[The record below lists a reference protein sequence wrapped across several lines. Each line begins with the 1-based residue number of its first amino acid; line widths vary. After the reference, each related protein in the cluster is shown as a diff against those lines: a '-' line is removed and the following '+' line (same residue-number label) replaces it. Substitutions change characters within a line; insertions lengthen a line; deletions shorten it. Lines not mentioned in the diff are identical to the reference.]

1 MPFEAPDFQIMSASN
16 DEATGSFAS
25 MEDPFVANSG
35 RPAVPRDPNRFDTQL
50 YNLNASSPAQAKRA
64 LEAHLAETERRLE
77 EASRLGTALIDQQRQ
92 LSEQL
97 KEVEQEQNE
106 GEMGPELRR
115 KLADLEK
122 EYNEI
127 GRESARAFLAPKRLA
142 GGPEDAQLGTPSFD
156 QKSPLSPAL
165 FASQATNSPSK
176 VSVPSR
182 KQRNQP
188 SNRVHDI
195 EFATEISTSLLAQV
209 RQLQGLLAERDETLK
224 FVNLEKSRLELEAEG
239 YAQRIRALDD
249 SEQRYKDENWA
260 LETQAH
266 ELMAAAR
273 DAAER
278 EQRLN
283 STITLSNAEK
293 TAMERELEEQK
304 QANARLLEDQ
314 SLTQKAN
321 DAEIHLLRRNLTS
334 GDAEKSALQ
343 KKLIEMTSQNQE
355 LAKAVAMSLR
365 EHENQGS
372 RDVSYDNEDNE
383 PEHITPE
390 SSPPAS
396 PNKFTPRHGHL
407 ESETLKSSL
416 GHAHRMIQNLK
427 STIHREKTE
436 KIELKRMLQDA
447 RDEVEQRRREST
459 VPNGTTKRQKTK
471 TDSTRKPPRPDL
483 LGAGRKEKS
492 FVELQDT
499 DWEDNAG
506 QTSPTQTHTKASSTR
521 GRPRSESPDGP
532 SDVYQTATEAEDG
545 FETANERATATES
558 EAFQTGIESMA
569 DDSSD
574 SADLTETEDNVQT
587 TPRRRVPSS
596 LVMAKAR
603 DRTSYN
609 STASASSDEEE
620 YDRAFDSP
628 SQMNIP
634 RPRVKSKR
642 SVRRIRPSGEAPFAS
657 TSRPSSSRESA
668 APSFAPVP
676 AAQEGQSLFAELAE
690 FDSNEDDEANSQ
702 ASTPRMEPASGSR
715 RPSDVMLDAPPKP
728 AMVDSGVM
736 TEAWEPAPSLSAGIV
751 AGATG
756 LAAGAV
762 LPHDLAA
769 PQETRTADRKI
780 VEETKEIPDLPHMG
794 IADVS
799 SQETTPSAPKRPDL
813 SVSYITGGT
822 TTPMNHELPPPELPE
837 MTISSISSQ
846 STNPIQ
852 ATVLVPEPIIKH
864 VDVIKYV
871 EREPEV
877 PELTFSSITTQS
889 TSPAHATL
897 AVPEPIVKY
906 VDVIKHVERE
916 REVQELS
923 VSSVA
928 AQSTVPVQAI
938 QAIVPEP
945 EPVIKY
951 VDVIKHVEREREIP
965 ELTFSSINNQSTAPV
980 QATLAVPEP
989 IVKYVDVIK
998 HVERELEVPEL
1009 TLSSIT
1015 TQTTEPVK
1023 ATAPKPRPP
1032 VIQYVDVIKHV
1043 EREREVPESSFSSI
1057 TTQSTAPVHAII
1069 AKAKPIIEYVD
1080 VIKHVEREREVP
1092 ELTFSSIN
1100 NHSTAPVQATIAK
1113 AEPVIEYVDVIKHV
1127 ERERE
1132 VPELTFSSITTQ
1144 TTEPVKA
1151 TVPEPQPPV
1160 IQYVDVIKHVERER
1174 EVPESSFSSITTQ
1187 STVPVKATVP
1197 EPEPPVIQYVDVIK
1211 HVEREREVPES
1222 SFSSIT
1228 TQSTVPV
1235 KATVPEPEPP
1245 VIQYVDVIKHVERE
1259 REVPESSFSSITTQS
1274 TVPVKATVPEPE
1286 PPVIQYVDVIK
1297 HVEREREVPESS
1309 FSSITTQSTVPVK
1322 ATVPEPEP
1330 PVIQY
1335 VDVIKHV
1342 EREREVPESSFSSI
1356 TTQSTVPVKATV
1368 PEPEPPVIQYVD
1380 VIKHVEREREVP
1392 ESSFSS
1398 ITTQSTAPVHAI
1410 IAKAKP
1416 IIEYVDVIK
1425 HVEREREVPELTF
1438 SSINNHSTAPVQAT
1452 IAKAEPVIE
1461 YVDVIKHVERERE
1474 VPELTFSSITTQTT
1488 EPVKATVPEP
1498 QPPVIQYVDVI
1509 KHVEREREV
1518 PGSSFSS
1525 ITSQYTTPVHA
1536 IIAKAKPIIEYV
1548 DVIKHVEREREV
1560 PESSFSSITTQST
1573 APVKATVP
1581 EPDPPVIQYVD
1592 VIKHVERE
1600 REVPNLTI
1608 SSLDSAYTEP
1618 VIPRPRLVPTLA
1630 LSFSSVRSVET
1641 HPVKSIPFAA
1651 AGVVDFSTQ
1660 TEPIEPKAAGAA
1672 VIVHEDQLTD
1682 ATRSRT
1688 GTAYSDQAV
1697 GAGLALNDISGNA
1710 LARSARQQS
1719 SSVSM
1724 DQGSQT
1730 ILSSKQIDQILMD
1743 RVSARPLSSDS
1754 QVTDNSREIAAV
1766 TTTAASPYV
1775 TPKASTRPRL
1785 SQVQSAKSTTPNSR
1799 RPPSAAS
1806 QTSGASHPP
1815 LPVDHREVILAAEKR
1830 SIDVAPPSP
1839 SSVMGPPLAP
1849 ASAYRMNSQRPLTPS
1864 EHAARASSSRT
1875 GSSQARMRRG
1885 SQSQMSRR
1893 SSVSSFASE
1902 LEERFNM
1909 APDAGPMPGGYGPN
1923 TDPRMIQAITQTM
1936 IGEFL
1941 WKYTRKTGSSDM
1953 STTRHRRYFWVHPY
1967 TRTLYWSTQ
1976 DPQTAGKSELRT
1988 KSVPIEAVRV
1998 VADDNPYP
2006 PGLHCRSLEVVS
2018 PGRRVRFTATTSQRH
2033 ETWFNALS
2041 YLLLRETNDNCED
2054 NNSVTLDEVNEFN
2067 PPSIRSSSRRTARM
2081 SLSSYNGRTARQ
2093 ASKQQRRA
2101 ASAMS
2106 LRSSGTLGGRASP
2119 ALSSPVPSSSLQVPD
2134 ERQRSSSRL
2143 STISSSIRGSI
2154 ASLKGR
2160 HGQSPSIN
2168 NESLHGQESADDLR
2182 HVVETHEHDR
2192 LENVRACCDGKHD
2205 VGSLS
2210 RTSRYSPR
2218 VNRIHSPHHH

>member
-1 MPFEAPDFQIMSASN
+1 MTASN
-16 DEATGSFAS
+16 AEATGSFAS

-35 RPAVPRDPNRFDTQL
+35 RPAVPRDSNRFDTQL
-50 YNLNASSPAQAKRA
+50 YSLNASSPAQAKRA

-77 EASRLGTALIDQQRQ
+77 EASRLGTALINQQRQ

-142 GGPEDAQLGTPSFD
+142 GGPEDAQLGPPSFD
-156 QKSPLSPAL
+156 QKSHLSPAM

-224 FVNLEKSRLELEAEG
+224 RVNLEKLRLELEAEG
-239 YAQRIRALDD
+239 YAQRIQALDD
-249 SEQRYKDENWA
+249 SEQRYKDENWT
-260 LETQAH
+260 LETQTH
-266 ELMAAAR
+266 ELMAAVR

-283 STITLSNAEK
+283 STVILSNAEK
-293 TAMERELEEQK
+293 SAMERELEEQR

-321 DAEIHLLRRNLTS
+321 DAEIHLLRRNLTA

-343 KKLIEMTSQNQE
+343 KKLLEMTSQNQE
-355 LAKAVAMSLR
+355 LAKIVAMRLR
-365 EHENQGS
+365 EHENQGL
-372 RDVSYDNEDNE
+372 RDVSYDDEDIEPEDN
-383 PEHITPE
+383 TPE

-447 RDEVEQRRREST
+447 RDEVEQRQREST
-459 VPNGTTKRQKTK
+459 VPNGTSKRQKTK
-471 TDSTRKPPRPDL
+471 TDSARKPHRPDL
-483 LGAGRKEKS
+483 LGAGRKERS

-506 QTSPTQTHTKASSTR
+506 QISPTQTHTKASSTR
-521 GRPRSESPDGP
+521 GRSRSQSPKGP
-532 SDVYQTATEAEDG
+532 SDIYQTATEAEDG

-558 EAFQTGIESMA
+558 EAFQTGAESMA

-574 SADLTETEDNVQT
+574 SADLTETEDNLGT

-620 YDRAFDSP
+620 YDSP
-628 SQMNIP
+628 SQINIS
-634 RPRVKSKR
+634 RHRVKSKR
-642 SVRRIRPSGEAPFAS
+642 STRRIRPSGEAIFAS
-657 TSRPSSSRESA
+657 NSRPSSSRESA
-668 APSFAPVP
+668 ASDFAPVP
-676 AAQEGQSLFAELAE
+676 IAQEGQSLFAELAE
-690 FDSNEDDEANSQ
+690 FDSTEDDELNSQ
-702 ASTPRMEPASGSR
+702 ASTPRMGPVSCSR

-728 AMVDSGVM
+728 EMVDSGVM
-736 TEAWEPAPSLSAGIV
+736 TEPLEPSSLSIGAGIV
-751 AGATG
+751 D
-756 LAAGAV
+756 GAV
-762 LPHDLAA
+762 LSHILVA
-769 PQETRTADRKI
+769 PQATQTADQEIFK
-780 VEETKEIPDLPHMG
+780 ETKKLPGLLDMG
-794 IADVS
+794 IAEVS

-822 TTPMNHELPPPELPE
+822 TTPAKHEFPPPEVPE

-846 STNPIQ
+846 ITNPIQ
-852 ATVLVPEPIIKH
+852 PTVNVPEPIIKH

-889 TSPAHATL
+889 SSPVSAIL
-897 AVPEPIVKY
+897 AVPE
-906 VDVIKHVERE
+906 
-916 REVQELS
+916 LS
-923 VSSVA
+923 FSSVA
-928 AQSTVPVQAI
+928 AQSTKPVQAI
-938 QAIVPEP
+938 QATVPEP

-951 VDVIKHVEREREIP
+951 VEREREIP
-965 ELTFSSINNQSTAPV
+965 ELKFSSIDNQSTVPV

-989 IVKYVDVIK
+989 IVKYIDVVK
-998 HVERELEVPEL
+998 HVEREPEVPEL
-1009 TLSSIT
+1009 SFSSIT
-1015 TQTTEPVK
+1015 VQTTEPV
-1023 ATAPKPRPP
+1023 A
-1032 VIQYVDVIKHV
+1032 
-1043 EREREVPESSFSSI
+1043 
-1057 TTQSTAPVHAII
+1057 
-1069 AKAKPIIEYVD
+1069 
-1080 VIKHVEREREVP
+1080 
-1092 ELTFSSIN
+1092 
-1100 NHSTAPVQATIAK
+1100 
-1113 AEPVIEYVDVIKHV
+1113 
-1127 ERERE
+1127 
-1132 VPELTFSSITTQ
+1132 
-1144 TTEPVKA
+1144 A

-1187 STVPVKATVP
+1187 FTAPVQATLAKVEPVIEYVERERDVPESSFSSITAQTTVPVQATLAKVEPVIEYVERERDVPESSFSSITAQTTVPVQATLAKVEPVIEYVERERDVPQSSFSSITTQSTEPVKAAVP

-1211 HVEREREVPES
+1211 HVE
-1222 SFSSIT
+1222 
-1228 TQSTVPV
+1228 
-1235 KATVPEPEPP
+1235 
-1245 VIQYVDVIKHVERE
+1245 H
-1259 REVPESSFSSITTQS
+1259 
-1274 TVPVKATVPEPE
+1274 
-1286 PPVIQYVDVIK
+1286 
-1297 HVEREREVPESS
+1297 
-1309 FSSITTQSTVPVK
+1309 
-1322 ATVPEPEP
+1322 
-1330 PVIQY
+1330 
-1335 VDVIKHV
+1335 
-1342 EREREVPESSFSSI
+1342 
-1356 TTQSTVPVKATV
+1356 
-1368 PEPEPPVIQYVD
+1368 
-1380 VIKHVEREREVP
+1380 
-1392 ESSFSS
+1392 
-1398 ITTQSTAPVHAI
+1398 
-1410 IAKAKP
+1410 
-1416 IIEYVDVIK
+1416 
-1425 HVEREREVPELTF
+1425 
-1438 SSINNHSTAPVQAT
+1438 
-1452 IAKAEPVIE
+1452 
-1461 YVDVIKHVERERE
+1461 
-1474 VPELTFSSITTQTT
+1474 
-1488 EPVKATVPEP
+1488 
-1498 QPPVIQYVDVI
+1498 
-1509 KHVEREREV
+1509 
-1518 PGSSFSS
+1518 
-1525 ITSQYTTPVHA
+1525 
-1536 IIAKAKPIIEYV
+1536 
-1548 DVIKHVEREREV
+1548 
-1560 PESSFSSITTQST
+1560 
-1573 APVKATVP
+1573 
-1581 EPDPPVIQYVD
+1581 
-1592 VIKHVERE
+1592 
-1600 REVPNLTI
+1600 EVPNLTI
-1608 SSLDSAYTEP
+1608 SSIDSAHTEP
-1618 VIPRPRLVPTLA
+1618 VIPRLRLVPMPA
-1630 LSFSSVRSVET
+1630 LSFSSVHSVET
-1641 HPVKSIPFAA
+1641 HPVKSMPFATPA
-1651 AGVVDFSTQ
+1651 VADFSTQ
-1660 TEPIEPKAAGAA
+1660 TEPIQSKAAGAA
-1672 VIVHEDQLTD
+1672 VIIHRDHLAD
-1682 ATRSRT
+1682 AARSRT
-1688 GTAYSDQAV
+1688 GTVDSDQFV
-1697 GAGLALNDISGNA
+1697 GAGLALNDLSGNA

-1719 SSVSM
+1719 SSVNM

-1743 RVSARPLSSDS
+1743 RVSARPPSSHS
-1754 QVTDNSREIAAV
+1754 QVTDNSREIAAI
-1766 TTTAASPYV
+1766 TTAAASPYV
-1775 TPKASTRPRL
+1775 TPKAPTRPRL
-1785 SQVQSAKSTTPNSR
+1785 SQIQSAKSTTPNQR
-1799 RPPSAAS
+1799 RPPSATS
-1806 QTSGASHPP
+1806 QTSGVSHPP
-1815 LPVDHREVILAAEKR
+1815 LPVDHREAILAAEKR
-1830 SIDVAPPSP
+1830 PTDVAPPSP
-1839 SSVMGPPLAP
+1839 TSAMGPPLAP
-1849 ASAYRMNSQRPLTPS
+1849 ASAHRVNSQRPLTPG

-1875 GSSQARMRRG
+1875 GSSQARMRRE
-1885 SQSQMSRR
+1885 SQSQMSRQ

-1909 APDAGPMPGGYGPN
+1909 APHAGPMPGGYGPN

-1967 TRTLYWSTQ
+1967 TRTLYWSIQ

-2041 YLLLRETNDNCED
+2041 YLLLRETNNNCED
-2054 NNSVTLDEVNEFN
+2054 NNSVTLDDINEFN
-2067 PPSIRSSSRRTARM
+2067 PPSLRSSSRQTARM
-2081 SLSSYNGRTARQ
+2081 SFSSNNSRTARQ

-2119 ALSSPVPSSSLQVPD
+2119 ALSSPVPKSSLQVPD
-2134 ERQRSSSRL
+2134 DRQRSSSRL

-2160 HGQSPSIN
+2160 NGQSASVHD
-2168 NESLHGQESADDLR
+2168 ESLHGPESADDLR
-2182 HVVETHEHDR
+2182 HVVEPQEQDR

>member
-1 MPFEAPDFQIMSASN
+1 MTEPNAET
-16 DEATGSFAS
+16 TGSFAS
-25 MEDPFVANSG
+25 MDDPFIANSG
-35 RPAVPRDPNRFDTQL
+35 RPAGSRDHRNSSFDTQI
-50 YNLNASSPAQAKRA
+50 YSLNASSPAQAKRA
-64 LEAHLAETERRLE
+64 LEAHLVETERRLE

-97 KEVEQEQNE
+97 KEVEQQQNE
-106 GEMGPELRR
+106 GEMGPDLRR

-142 GGPEDAQLGTPSFD
+142 GGPDDAHIGTPFFD

-209 RQLQGLLAERDETLK
+209 RQLQALLAERDETLK

-283 STITLSNAEK
+283 SAITMSSAEK
-293 TAMERELEEQK
+293 NAVERELEELR
-304 QANARLLEDQ
+304 QANSRLLEDQ

-334 GDAEKSALQ
+334 GEAEKSALQ
-343 KKLIEMTSQNQE
+343 KKLMEMTSQNQE
-355 LAKAVAMSLR
+355 LAKAVAMRLR
-365 EHENQGS
+365 DHENQGS
-372 RDVSYDNEDNE
+372 RDVSYDNEDDE

-390 SSPPAS
+390 SSPPQS

-459 VPNGTTKRQKTK
+459 APNGTSKRQKTK
-471 TDSTRKPPRPDL
+471 ADASRKPPRPDL

-492 FVELQDT
+492 FVELHDT

-506 QTSPTQTHTKASSTR
+506 QTSPTQTYTNTVSSR

-558 EAFQTGIESMA
+558 EAFQTGVESMA

-574 SADLTETEDNVQT
+574 SADLTETEHNVQT
-587 TPRRRVPSS
+587 TPRSRVPSS
-596 LVMAKAR
+596 LIMAKAR
-603 DRTSYN
+603 DRTSYQ

-620 YDRAFDSP
+620 YDGAFGSP
-628 SQMNIP
+628 SHLHIS

-642 SVRRIRPSGEAPFAS
+642 SISRRIRPSGEATFAS
-657 TSRPSSSRESA
+657 TSRPSSSRASV
-668 APSFAPVP
+668 APSFAPPP

-690 FDSNEDDEANSQ
+690 FDSTEDDEVTSQ
-702 ASTPRMEPASGSR
+702 ASTPRMEPASDSR
-715 RPSDVMLDAPPKP
+715 RPSDAMLDAPPKP

-736 TEAWEPAPSLSAGIV
+736 TEPWEPTPSVSAGII
-751 AGATG
+751 AGAAG
-756 LAAGAV
+756 IAAGAA
-762 LPHDLAA
+762 LPHALATTK
-769 PQETRTADRKI
+769 PSQTAEREI
-780 VEETKEIPDLPHMG
+780 VEGTTEIPHLVNPEMG
-794 IADVS
+794 MADVS
-799 SQETTPSAPKRPDL
+799 SQETTPCAPKWPDL
-813 SVSYITGGT
+813 SVSYITGGI
-822 TTPMNHELPPPELPE
+822 TTPVKHELSAPEVPE
-837 MTISSISSQ
+837 MTMSSISSQ
-846 STNPIQ
+846 TTSPIQ
-852 ATVLVPEPIIKH
+852 PTVMVPEPIIKH

-877 PELTFSSITTQS
+877 PELTLSSIATES
-889 TSPAHATL
+889 TSPVHATL

-916 REVQELS
+916 REVPGLS
-923 VSSVA
+923 FSSVA
-928 AQSTVPVQAI
+928 AQSTIPVQAI
-938 QAIVPEP
+938 QATVPEP
-945 EPVIKY
+945 EPIIKY
-951 VDVIKHVEREREIP
+951 VDVIKYVEREREIP
-965 ELTFSSINNQSTAPV
+965 ELTFSSINNQSTVPV
-980 QATLAVPEP
+980 QATIAVPEP
-989 IVKYVDVIK
+989 IIKYVDVIK

-1009 TLSSIT
+1009 TTSAIT
-1015 TQTTEPVK
+1015 AQTTEPVK
-1023 ATAPKPRPP
+1023 ATIPEPLPP
-1032 VIQYVDVIKHV
+1032 VIQYVDVIKHI
-1043 EREREVPESSFSSI
+1043 ERERDVPESSFSSI
-1057 TTQSTAPVHAII
+1057 TTQSTAPVHATL
-1069 AKAKPIIEYVD
+1069 AKAEPIIEYVDVIKHVEREREVPDLAFSSINNQSTAPVHATLAKAEPIIEYVD

-1100 NHSTAPVQATIAK
+1100 NQSTAPFYATPAVP
-1113 AEPVIEYVDVIKHV
+1113 EPVIKYVDVIKHV

-1144 TTEPVKA
+1144 STT
-1151 TVPEPQPPV
+1151 
-1160 IQYVDVIKHVERER
+1160 
-1174 EVPESSFSSITTQ
+1174 
-1187 STVPVKATVP
+1187 PVKATVP

-1211 HVEREREVPES
+1211 HVERERV
-1222 SFSSIT
+1222 
-1228 TQSTVPV
+1228 VPV
-1235 KATVPEPEPP
+1235 
-1245 VIQYVDVIKHVERE
+1245 
-1259 REVPESSFSSITTQS
+1259 
-1274 TVPVKATVPEPE
+1274 
-1286 PPVIQYVDVIK
+1286 
-1297 HVEREREVPESS
+1297 
-1309 FSSITTQSTVPVK
+1309 
-1322 ATVPEPEP
+1322 
-1330 PVIQY
+1330 
-1335 VDVIKHV
+1335 
-1342 EREREVPESSFSSI
+1342 
-1356 TTQSTVPVKATV
+1356 
-1368 PEPEPPVIQYVD
+1368 
-1380 VIKHVEREREVP
+1380 
-1392 ESSFSS
+1392 
-1398 ITTQSTAPVHAI
+1398 
-1410 IAKAKP
+1410 
-1416 IIEYVDVIK
+1416 
-1425 HVEREREVPELTF
+1425 
-1438 SSINNHSTAPVQAT
+1438 
-1452 IAKAEPVIE
+1452 
-1461 YVDVIKHVERERE
+1461 
-1474 VPELTFSSITTQTT
+1474 
-1488 EPVKATVPEP
+1488 
-1498 QPPVIQYVDVI
+1498 
-1509 KHVEREREV
+1509 
-1518 PGSSFSS
+1518 
-1525 ITSQYTTPVHA
+1525 
-1536 IIAKAKPIIEYV
+1536 
-1548 DVIKHVEREREV
+1548 
-1560 PESSFSSITTQST
+1560 
-1573 APVKATVP
+1573 
-1581 EPDPPVIQYVD
+1581 
-1592 VIKHVERE
+1592 
-1600 REVPNLTI
+1600 LTI
-1608 SSLDSAYTEP
+1608 SYLDPAYTEP
-1618 VIPRPRLVPTLA
+1618 IIPRPRLAPTPA

-1641 HPVKSIPFAA
+1641 HPVNSMPFAIPA
-1651 AGVVDFSTQ
+1651 AGDFSTQ
-1660 TEPIEPKAAGAA
+1660 TEPTESKAAGPA
-1672 VIVHEDQLTD
+1672 VIVHEDQPTG

-1688 GTAYSDQAV
+1688 NTANSDQLV

-1710 LARSARQQS
+1710 LARSAREKPT
-1719 SSVSM
+1719 SVSM

-1730 ILSSKQIDQILMD
+1730 ILSSKQIDQILVD
-1743 RVSARPLSSDS
+1743 RVSVRPLSSDS

-1766 TTTAASPYV
+1766 AATATAPYV
-1775 TPKASTRPRL
+1775 TPKATTRPRL
-1785 SQVQSAKSTTPNSR
+1785 SQIQSAKSTTPTSR

-1815 LPVDHREVILAAEKR
+1815 LPSDHREAIMAAEKR
-1830 SIDVAPPSP
+1830 SIDIAPPSP
-1839 SSVMGPPLAP
+1839 TSAMGPPLAP

-1864 EHAARASSSRT
+1864 EQAARASSSRT

-1902 LEERFNM
+1902 IEERFNM
-1909 APDAGPMPGGYGPN
+1909 VPHAGPMPQGYGPN

-2041 YLLLRETNDNCED
+2041 YLLLRETNENCED
-2054 NNSVTLDEVNEFN
+2054 NNSVTLDDINEFN
-2067 PPSIRSSSRRTARM
+2067 PPSFRSSSRQTARM
-2081 SLSSYNGRTARQ
+2081 SFSSYNSRTARN
-2093 ASKQQRRA
+2093 AHKQQRRA

-2106 LRSSGTLGGRASP
+2106 MRSSGTLGGRASP
-2119 ALSSPVPSSSLQVPD
+2119 ALSSPVPNPSSSLQVPD
-2134 ERQRSSSRL
+2134 DRQRSSSRL

-2160 HGQSPSIN
+2160 PGQTPSVH

-2182 HVVETHEHDR
+2182 QVVEAQEQDR

-2218 VNRIHSPHHH
+2218 VNRIHSPHPH